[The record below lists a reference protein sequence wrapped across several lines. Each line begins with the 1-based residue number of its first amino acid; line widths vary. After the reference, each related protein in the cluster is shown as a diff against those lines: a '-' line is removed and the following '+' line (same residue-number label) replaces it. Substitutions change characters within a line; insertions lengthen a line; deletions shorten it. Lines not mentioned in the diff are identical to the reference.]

1 MSSRS
6 IDPSSPSRSARTL
19 SPESWDSRHRGDQ
32 DDSPEGR
39 HPSRPS
45 GQASYRPILSWFS

>member
-19 SPESWDSRHRGDQ
+19 SLESWDSRHRGDQ